1 MVYVEALLD
10 ELDAISL
17 TVRSCRP
24 VERSACPLLSSP
36 PTSDELTAAADT
48 PSAHVAATWM
58 QHSGSAHQSSRL
70 LLLVLACSTVDDLL
84 FTTRRRGRF
93 WHATQDCVA
102 RRTSATSATDTGYG
116 PYPLHQAVLYGAH
129 PCDAGASSRSP
140 PVLSHSW
147 LFSNEYRDDNDD
159 DDDDCCF
166 YGAVTCLGLLLAIP
180 VPRRPF
186 TSSHHWSWH
195 VTPES
200 CNFYCSCV
208 GWATGRAAGL

>member
-1 MVYVEALLD
+1 VYVLGLQVGDELLVLNGLVISQLDMVYVEALLD

-84 FTTRRRGRF
+84 FTTRRLGRF
-93 WHATQDCVA
+93 
-102 RRTSATSATDTGYG
+102 
-116 PYPLHQAVLYGAH
+116 
-129 PCDAGASSRSP
+129 
-140 PVLSHSW
+140 
-147 LFSNEYRDDNDD
+147 
-159 DDDDCCF
+159 
-166 YGAVTCLGLLLAIP
+166 
-180 VPRRPF
+180 
-186 TSSHHWSWH
+186 
-195 VTPES
+195 
-200 CNFYCSCV
+200 
-208 GWATGRAAGL
+208 